1 MSKFD
6 RLTIGVI
13 IANVFYIILTI
24 IVVFRK
30 SDSEKH
36 LIKEMERIEQNIKN
50 GYHQIDSL
58 NNRIELTHD
67 TIRLIEKRK
76 ETIINNYYKNEKI
89 ILTADDSTNNELRK
103 RNQLLFEQR
112 YFSGRYNPKVVK

>member
-13 IANVFYIILTI
+13 IANIFYIILTI

-103 RNQLLFEQR
+103 RNQLLFEKR
-112 YFSGRYNPKVVK
+112 YFSGRYNPKTIK

>member
-1 MSKFD
+1 MNKFD
-6 RLTIGVI
+6 RITIGVI
-13 IANVFYIILTI
+13 IANIFYIILTI

-30 SDSEKH
+30 SDSEKN

-50 GYHQIDSL
+50 GYRQIDSL
-58 NNRIELTHD
+58 NNSIELKHD

-76 ETIINNYYKNEKI
+76 ETIINNYYKNEKV

>member
-112 YFSGRYNPKVVK
+112 YFSGRYNPKVIK

>member
-103 RNQLLFEQR
+103 RNHLLFEKR

>member
-1 MSKFD
+1 MNKFD
-6 RLTIGVI
+6 RLTIGFAIVI
-13 IANVFYIILTI
+13 IINIIPILI
-24 IVVFRK
+24 LIFRK

-36 LIKEMERIEQNIKN
+36 LIEEMERIEQNIKN

>member
-30 SDSEKH
+30 SDGEKH

>member
-6 RLTIGVI
+6 RLTIAVI